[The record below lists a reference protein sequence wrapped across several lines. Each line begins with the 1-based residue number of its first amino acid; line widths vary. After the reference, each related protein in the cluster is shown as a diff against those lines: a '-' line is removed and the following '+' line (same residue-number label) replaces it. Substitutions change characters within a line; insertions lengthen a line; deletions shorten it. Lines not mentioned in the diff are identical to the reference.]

1 MLSYPLPSS
10 SLESRPSMT
19 IRHRSLIFI
28 VPILLTATACAPWV
42 KLTAAGAD
50 VRHVSSQVA
59 ATCTRVGR
67 VSGVTRQRVAGVGR
81 NDERVRAELLTMA
94 RNEAATLGA
103 NAVVATSEITDG
115 KQTFDALRCNN

>member
-1 MLSYPLPSS
+1 
-10 SLESRPSMT
+10 MT

>member
-1 MLSYPLPSS
+1 
-10 SLESRPSMT
+10 MT

-28 VPILLTATACAPWV
+28 VPILLAATACAPWV

-50 VRHVSSQVA
+50 VRHVTPQTA
-59 ATCTRVGR
+59 AGCTRVGR

-94 RNEAATLGA
+94 RNEAASLGA

-115 KQTFDALRCNN
+115 KQTFDALRCNG